1 MVFSVFRYIKL
12 PPAEDSKFSKIMVA
26 IDGSEHSLKAAEYAL
41 EMAKSFRSQL
51 YAVTVTYV
59 PESYHLKQEDVLNQS
74 IEMRGSIEDA
84 KTWLEKFNQ
93 DSREDSIQLKT
104 ELINSQRPVEYVI
117 LEYAEKNDIDLI
129 VLGTRG
135 RSGFKKLLLGSI
147 ASSVVTYAHCPVMV
161 VK

>member
-1 MVFSVFRYIKL
+1 MSTR
-12 PPAEDSKFSKIMVA
+12 DSKFSKIMVA

-41 EMAKSFRSQL
+41 EIAKSFGAQL

-59 PESYHLKQEDVLNQS
+59 PESYHLKQEDVLSQS
-74 IEMRGSIEDA
+74 KEIHDNSMEDA

-93 DSREDSIQLKT
+93 KSKEDNIQLKT
-104 ELINSQRPVEYVI
+104 ELISSHRPVDYVI
-117 LEYAEKNDIDLI
+117 LEYGEKNNIDLI
-129 VLGTRG
+129 VVGTRG

-161 VK
+161 AK